1 MREIGVREFKE
12 QASAI
17 LRRLRED
24 KEAITITYRGR
35 PVALLMSIEYTEKD
49 EALWGATWAEMDELA
64 KEVDRYWPEGISA
77 AEAVSE
83 QRREL

>member
-1 MREIGVREFKE
+1 MREVGIRELKE

-24 KEAITITYRGR
+24 KETITITYRGR
-35 PVALLMSIEYTEKD
+35 PVALLVPIEYTEKD
-49 EALWGATWAEMDELA
+49 EALWEATWAEMGELA
-64 KEVDRYWPEGISA
+64 QEIDRNWPAGVSA

>member
-1 MREIGVREFKE
+1 MREVGIRELKE

-24 KEAITITYRGR
+24 KETITITHRGR
-35 PVALLMSIEYTEKD
+35 PVALLVPIEYTEKD
-49 EALWGATWAEMDELA
+49 EALWEVTWAEMDELA
-64 KEVDRYWPEGISA
+64 QEIDCYWPAGVSA